1 MKSRFC
7 SAIVLLSALAL
18 VRAADWPQWR
28 GPDRTGISAEV
39 GLLEEWPAEGP
50 KLVWQVS
57 DLGEGYST
65 PAVVGDRI
73 YLISNEGM
81 DNEYVHALSAKDG
94 KQIWHTR
101 IGNVGVNK
109 GPQYPGSA
117 STPTVDGDSLYAL
130 GSDGDLVC
138 LDTAAG
144 NVKWSKNLRTD
155 FGGQPGPWAYPES
168 PLIDGNTLV
177 VAPGGAEATIVALEK
192 HSGAPIWKTP
202 LEEGDQAA
210 YASAIVVDAAGVKQY
225 VEFLQKGLVGVEA
238 KTGKF
243 LWRYKK
249 SSEGSPANIPT
260 PIADKGL
267 VYSSTGRGGGGLVK
281 LKYDQGNVEAE
292 EVYFNKSLPTSIGGA
307 VEIDGNLYGTTGQGL
322 VCRGL
327 CHGRNP
333 LAGAGRRRRGRLF
346 CRGAAV
352 RSQRKGRRSTGRRL
366 ARWLSR
372 ERPFYA
378 SRPAGPGSCSIVVL
392 SGRGQRQVVLARF
405 GCVVV
410 LRREGTLSH

>member
-1 MKSRFC
+1 MKSRFLF
-7 SAIVLLSALAL
+7 SAVVLLSAFAL
-18 VRAADWPQWR
+18 VQAADWPQWR

-39 GLLEEWPAEGP
+39 GLLEEWLAEGP

-94 KQIWHTR
+94 KQIWRTR

-109 GPQYPGSA
+109 GPQYPGSR

-155 FGGQPGPWAYPES
+155 FGGQPGAWAYSES
-168 PLIDGNTLV
+168 PLIDGDTLV
-177 VAPGGAEATIVALEK
+177 VAPGGAEATIIALEK
-192 HSGAPIWKTP
+192 YSGAPIWKTP

-225 VEFLQKGLVGVEA
+225 VEFLQKGLVGIEA
-238 KTGKF
+238 KSGKF

-307 VEIDGNLYGTTGQGL
+307 VEIDGFLYGTTGQGL
-322 VCRGL
+322 VCADFATGEIRWQERGV
-327 CHGRNP
+327 G
-333 LAGAGRRRRGRLF
+333 AGAVCFAEGRLYVHSEKDDVALVVASPDGYQEKGRFTLPDQPDRGRAQSWCYPVVANGKLYLRDLGVLW
-346 CRGAAV
+346 CYDV
-352 RSQRKGRRSTGRRL
+352 RK
-366 ARWLSR
+366 
-372 ERPFYA
+372 
-378 SRPAGPGSCSIVVL
+378 
-392 SGRGQRQVVLARF
+392 
-405 GCVVV
+405 
-410 LRREGTLSH
+410 